1 MNRDIVYCDNC
12 AIPLKS
18 ENEQYPWSE
27 SPIDFDSGNKG
38 ESAIF
43 CNSCNNFHQIIIPAE
58 KWVELYAELSEYIL
72 EYASLD
78 PIYDDEGNRTEEKQN
93 EFIDIVNSV
102 ESIMEGVL
110 TKGGV

>member
-1 MNRDIVYCDNC
+1 MN
-12 AIPLKS
+12 K
-18 ENEQYPWSE
+18 
-27 SPIDFDSGNKG
+27 
-38 ESAIF
+38 
-43 CNSCNNFHQIIIPAE
+43 IIIPAE

-93 EFIDIVNSV
+93 EFINIVDSV

-110 TKGGV
+110 TKGDI

>member
-1 MNRDIVYCDNC
+1 MN
-12 AIPLKS
+12 K
-18 ENEQYPWSE
+18 
-27 SPIDFDSGNKG
+27 
-38 ESAIF
+38 
-43 CNSCNNFHQIIIPAE
+43 IIIPAE

-93 EFIDIVNSV
+93 EFINIVDSV

>member
-1 MNRDIVYCDNC
+1 MN
-12 AIPLKS
+12 K
-18 ENEQYPWSE
+18 
-27 SPIDFDSGNKG
+27 
-38 ESAIF
+38 
-43 CNSCNNFHQIIIPAE
+43 IIIPAE

-93 EFIDIVNSV
+93 EFINIVDSV

-110 TKGGV
+110 TKGSI

>member
-1 MNRDIVYCDNC
+1 MN
-12 AIPLKS
+12 K
-18 ENEQYPWSE
+18 
-27 SPIDFDSGNKG
+27 
-38 ESAIF
+38 
-43 CNSCNNFHQIIIPAE
+43 IIIPAE

-93 EFIDIVNSV
+93 EFINIVDSV
-102 ESIMEGVL
+102 ESIMESVL